1 MEWGIGT
8 KMTRSKLISGLKPVL
23 FTLPAMVPFVLFW
36 LAPLL
41 YVLYLSFTEW
51 DFMSPEKT
59 FVGLQNYIDLLSNP
73 AFYQALRV
81 TVLFCAGSVLPI
93 ILLGLGLALLMNHKT
108 TPRSGALASRFT
120 QVLRGGPTFN
130 LKGSALYQVLLFSPW
145 VTPTVAV
152 SIVWSWIYEPDVG
165 LANTVLG
172 FFGLEP
178 IGWLQDP
185 KWALIGVLLVTIW
198 KSVGWAMIFYLV
210 ALRNVPSDLL
220 EAGELDGA
228 SPVQKFLR
236 ITLPLISPTTLFL
249 FVVQLISALQAYDQ
263 INVLTQGGPSGST
276 RTLLYLYYQSAF
288 ESFQIGEASTVAV
301 VLVFLCMLLSVF
313 SFSISK
319 RTTHYQ

>member
-1 MEWGIGT
+1 MSVQFFLNRELSSALYRKTKLMEWGIGT
-8 KMTRSKLISGLKPVL
+8 KMTRSKVISGLKPVL

-59 FVGLQNYIDLLSNP
+59 FVGLQNYADLFSNP
-73 AFYQALRV
+73 AFYKSLRV

-93 ILLGLGLALLMNHKT
+93 ILLGLGLALLMNRK
-108 TPRSGALASRFT
+108 
-120 QVLRGGPTFN
+120 
-130 LKGSALYQVLLFSPW
+130 LKGSAIYQVLLFSPW

-152 SIVWSWIYEPDVG
+152 SIVWSWIYEPEVG
-165 LANTVLG
+165 LANTVLDVL
-172 FFGLEP
+172 GLEK

-185 KWALIGVLLVTIW
+185 KWALAGVLLVTIW

-220 EAGELDGA
+220 EAGDLDGA
-228 SPVQKFLR
+228 SAVQKFFR

-249 FVVQLISALQAYDQ
+249 FVVQLIQALQAYDQ

-288 ESFQIGEASTVAV
+288 ESFQIGEASSVAV
-301 VLVFLCMLLSVF
+301 VLVIICMLLSVF
-313 SFSISK
+313 SFAVSK

>member
-23 FTLPAMVPFVLFW
+23 FTLPAMVPFALFW

-59 FVGLQNYIDLLSNP
+59 FVGLQNYTDLLSNP
-73 AFYQALRV
+73 AFYKALKV

-93 ILLGLGLALLMNHKT
+93 ILLGLGLALLMNRK
-108 TPRSGALASRFT
+108 
-120 QVLRGGPTFN
+120 

-172 FFGLEP
+172 FFGIEP

-236 ITLPLISPTTLFL
+236 ITPLLISPTTLFL